1 MASEFAGLVALVTG
15 AGSGIGRALALELA
29 REGARVVVTDVDAAT
44 AAETAEAIRSAGGQ
58 ATSLQLDVASR
69 AAWEDAVAR
78 VERDWAPI
86 DILCSNAGVNSC
98 RLSLAEIPV
107 DYLRWLFDV
116 NVFSAVHGV
125 QTLTPRMSARGRGWI
140 LFTGSMAGFASEPA
154 FADYCASKHALLAIA
169 DSLRREVESL
179 GVVVSYLCPAGV
191 ASNLLQTT
199 MKHLPEAIGDQIS
212 GSVDQGKDVSRQA
225 IEASGGMLSPETAA
239 AIALEGLRKGQFILP
254 THAGSGGKAQR
265 RHAELEAAIAA
276 LAGR

>member
-44 AAETAEAIRSAGGQ
+44 AEAIRCAGGQ

-140 LFTGSMAGFASEPA
+140 LFTGSMG
-154 FADYCASKHALLAIA
+154 
-169 DSLRREVESL
+169 
-179 GVVVSYLCPAGV
+179 
-191 ASNLLQTT
+191 
-199 MKHLPEAIGDQIS
+199 
-212 GSVDQGKDVSRQA
+212 
-225 IEASGGMLSPETAA
+225 
-239 AIALEGLRKGQFILP
+239 
-254 THAGSGGKAQR
+254 
-265 RHAELEAAIAA
+265 
-276 LAGR
+276 